1 MFIAPDLLSFKT
13 HFATGLKNMLTTDGL
28 GALILVLANSMQDP
42 ELFELLQDDLRRNFD
57 ELQDRQT
64 TGPEDDLSVFTAL
77 TTTGIQQFSGWEHHA
92 LEPWELVVNPL
103 RSLRPARV
111 SSEVFKDIHQ
121 PFAPDKFHFNKPFLR
136 PEILWEGDWHGSP
149 LRVLYNKFP
158 FAPWHLLVVPEPAQ
172 TLPQFLSQ
180 THHARMMTLVAEQ
193 ASVLP
198 GLGMAFNS
206 LGAYAS
212 INQLHFQGFVRE
224 TRLPVELPR
233 WQHRGG
239 DEAYPLECWHTA
251 STQDAWQMIESLH
264 QAKQPYNLLYRADG
278 CYILPRK
285 GQGRV
290 ELPNW
295 AQGIAW
301 HEACGVF
308 TLAERHMLEGTGA
321 EISQQLGKLH
331 HQG

>member
-1 MFIAPDLLSFKT
+1 
-13 HFATGLKNMLTTDGL
+13 
-28 GALILVLANSMQDP
+28 
-42 ELFELLQDDLRRNFD
+42 
-57 ELQDRQT
+57 
-64 TGPEDDLSVFTAL
+64 
-77 TTTGIQQFSGWEHHA
+77 
-92 LEPWELVVNPL
+92 
-103 RSLRPARV
+103 
-111 SSEVFKDIHQ
+111 
-121 PFAPDKFHFNKPFLR
+121 
-136 PEILWEGDWHGSP
+136 
-149 LRVLYNKFP
+149 LYNKFP

-239 DEAYPLECWHTA
+239 DEAYPLECWHTT